1 MPACRFLQKGSI
13 LANVTPVTLAVKKVA
28 KASNISSPRGGR
40 GLQLVHGGG
49 GAAAGGG
56 LVCLADAAVAAVADG
71 ATNVTNTLTTKGGK
85 HEVGSNGCSEKCAW
99 ASLHS
104 YTLRPRQK
112 GPWPNFEFIQSNT
125 NVFLGMSFS
134 NKFGNTG
141 FNLHH

>member
-49 GAAAGGG
+49 AAGGG

-112 GPWPNFEFIQSNT
+112 GPWPNFELI
-125 NVFLGMSFS
+125 
-134 NKFGNTG
+134 
-141 FNLHH
+141 

>member
-49 GAAAGGG
+49 AGGGG

-112 GPWPNFEFIQSNT
+112 GPWPNFEFIQSTST
-125 NVFLGMSFS
+125 NVF
-134 NKFGNTG
+134 
-141 FNLHH
+141 

>member
-49 GAAAGGG
+49 AAGGG
-56 LVCLADAAVAAVADG
+56 LECLADAAVAVVADG

-112 GPWPNFEFIQSNT
+112 GPWANFEFIQFKT
-125 NVFLGMSFS
+125 NVFLCPF
-134 NKFGNTG
+134 
-141 FNLHH
+141 